1 MSKEQIFKRY
11 VEYVI
16 SELHSDC
23 GENNYGTLYWNH
35 FPFIMINRL
44 EYFIIHREF
53 NQHLDSMF
61 GTSSMG
67 LIAIHWKKQDQIIR
81 EVYYG

>member
-23 GENNYGTLYWNH
+23 GESGSGTLYWNH
-35 FPFIMINRL
+35 FPFIMTNRL
-44 EYFIIHREF
+44 GYFTIHREF

-61 GTSSMG
+61 GTNFSMEFV
-67 LIAIHWKKQDQIIR
+67 AIHWKKQDQIIR
-81 EVYYG
+81 EVYG